1 MCQKRLLD
9 GFPGKTIHI
18 MLMVFYLFVSGVLG
32 AQQIDILLKGGHV
45 IDPKNKIDEQMD
57 VAITNGKIF
66 QVAKNISPHQAK
78 KSIDVTGLRHA
89 RHY

>member
-1 MCQKRLLD
+1 MYQKRLLHR
-9 GFPGKTIHI
+9 FSGKTIHI
-18 MLMVFYLFVSGVLG
+18 MLMIFYFFVTGILQ

-66 QVAKNISPHQAK
+66 QVAKNIRLQAGK
-78 KSIDVTGLRHA
+78 KTD
-89 RHY
+89 

>member
-1 MCQKRLLD
+1 MGKLHQKKSLH
-9 GFPGKTIHI
+9 GFSEKTIRI
-18 MLMVFYLFVSGVLG
+18 ILLMLCFFAVNILH

-66 QVAKNISPHQAK
+66 QVAKDIPAKNAK
-78 KSIDVTGLRHA
+78 KLLM
-89 RHY
+89 